1 MIERIEELDI
11 FGKPKV
17 IFKDPSK
24 RDISYEV
31 TKLNMGSTLWRVK
44 CGTGNVPKALEGL
57 WTHRVYAEEA
67 VIDYLKNTKVT
78 RTVKAKQLET
88 TAEAN

>member
-1 MIERIEELDI
+1 MIERVEELDV

-17 IFKDPSK
+17 TFTSDK
-24 RDISYEV
+24 RNITYEV
-31 TKLNMGSTLWRVK
+31 TKLNMGSTLWKVK
-44 CGTGNVPKALEGL
+44 CGTGNVPKALQGM
-57 WTHRVYAEEA
+57 WTKMEKAEEA
-67 VIDYLKNTKVT
+67 VVKYLENTKVT